1 MPKALVTGITGMAG
15 SYLAELL
22 LKKGYSVS
30 GIIRRSS
37 SFSTGRI
44 DHIFN
49 ELDLHYGDLT
59 DGVGLANIF
68 NKVQPDELYSL
79 GAQSHV
85 KVSFECP
92 EYTEN
97 VVALG
102 PTRLLEIIRQFK
114 PDTKFYQSSSSEMY
128 GNSPPPQNEASP
140 MLANSPYAVAKYHSF
155 CTTRN
160 YRDGYGIFACNGIL
174 FNMESPRRGETFVTR
189 KITMAVARI
198 ALRKQDK
205 LLLGNMDAKRD
216 WGFCPEY
223 VEAMWKIMQLKRP
236 DDIVIGTGETHTVEE
251 FVNEAFN
258 YVGLDWHNFVEID
271 KRYLRPTEVNVLM
284 ADTTKAQKLIGWKP
298 KVKFKELVR
307 LMVDADLR
315 LAEKE

>member
-1 MPKALVTGITGMAG
+1 MRKALIFGISGQTG
-15 SYLAELL
+15 SYLAETLL
-22 LKKGYSVS
+22 EKDYVVHGV
-30 GIIRRSS
+30 IRRSS
-37 SFSTGRI
+37 SFNTGRI
-44 DHIFN
+44 NHIFARLN
-49 ELDLHYGDLT
+49 LHYGDMT
-59 DGVGLANIF
+59 DGVGLSNIF
-68 NKVQPDELYSL
+68 NKVQPNEVYNMA
-79 GAQSHV
+79 AQSHV

-102 PTRLLEIIRQFK
+102 ATRLLEIIRQFK
-114 PDTKFYQSSSSEMY
+114 PDTKYYQASSSEMY
-128 GNSPPPQNEASP
+128 GNSPPLQNEETP
-140 MLANSPYAVAKYHSF
+140 MIPNSPYSVAKLHAYLA
-155 CTTRN
+155 TKN
-160 YRDGYGIFACNGIL
+160 YRDGYGIFASNGIL
-174 FNMESPRRGETFVTR
+174 FNHESERRGETFLTR
-189 KITMAVARI
+189 KVTMAVARI

-216 WGFCPEY
+216 WGYAKEY
-223 VEAMWKIMQLKRP
+223 ATAIWQIMQLKRP

-307 LMVDADLR
+307 LMVDADLK